1 MNWLSMTTKILCWL
15 DGFSPHFAIVN
26 AISRKTDYDL
36 YGLINVNEERKFYE
50 KQKFIEFKKS
60 WYIRDCFKKTLDN
73 PDLDYLSKFEEKYK
87 ISLWKIAYSDI
98 NFTKYNKYY
107 KFTPNQ
113 ILSIFEQEC
122 SFFET
127 VLDEVNPDFL
137 IIRVTDSSDSQL
149 LHLMCKAR
157 GIKVLCLGFSRLGSR
172 SIISSELD
180 TLDLDVINKT
190 DKEFSLTELESY
202 SKEYVKQESFF
213 REHYKTSRFNWVK
226 GAFQY
231 IKMISNPK
239 YQTYYA
245 NYGKNIRNVIKNEV
259 SFLFKKKIRGSFL
272 EKHTKKDITQKEK
285 FVYFPLQLE
294 PERTLFIP
302 APYHTNQLEVIR
314 NIARSLPV
322 EYKLYVKEHP
332 MQIVLGWRDTSF
344 YKTIIDLPNVELID
358 TNFPNKTLI
367 EKCSMIVTIVGTLGL
382 EAAYYGKPSMVFS
395 NTIFSELPSVYKLT
409 DYEELPLAIRKSLKQ
424 QVNFDDVN
432 SFINKIVNN
441 SFDFDFEK
449 TDVLFNNE
457 FYYGGFL
464 FDHYTPIDKVEKFLD
479 KHKELFEKLA
489 DEHIKKIN
497 QYQNYILTKNHI

>member
-1 MNWLSMTTKILCWL
+1 MNWLSMATKILCWL

-26 AISRKTDYDL
+26 SISQKTDYEL

-60 WYIRDCFKKTLDN
+60 WYIRDCFKKTLDK

-107 KFTPNQ
+107 KFMPNQ

-213 REHYKTSRFNWVK
+213 REHYKTSRFNWIK

-245 NYGKNIRNVIKNEV
+245 NYGKNITNVIKNEV
-259 SFLFKKKIRGSFL
+259 SFLFKKKSG
-272 EKHTKKDITQKEK
+272 D
-285 FVYFPLQLE
+285 
-294 PERTLFIP
+294 LF
-302 APYHTNQLEVIR
+302 
-314 NIARSLPV
+314 
-322 EYKLYVKEHP
+322 
-332 MQIVLGWRDTSF
+332 
-344 YKTIIDLPNVELID
+344 
-358 TNFPNKTLI
+358 
-367 EKCSMIVTIVGTLGL
+367 
-382 EAAYYGKPSMVFS
+382 
-395 NTIFSELPSVYKLT
+395 
-409 DYEELPLAIRKSLKQ
+409 
-424 QVNFDDVN
+424 
-432 SFINKIVNN
+432 
-441 SFDFDFEK
+441 
-449 TDVLFNNE
+449 
-457 FYYGGFL
+457 
-464 FDHYTPIDKVEKFLD
+464 
-479 KHKELFEKLA
+479 
-489 DEHIKKIN
+489 
-497 QYQNYILTKNHI
+497 